1 MTKIVI
7 VDHHADFRQ
16 SLSLMLQE
24 ISGEIE
30 ITEIDSSLKFIDGLN
45 FLSPD
50 LVLIDSRIPVRN
62 GIETATIALAKKP
75 TLRII
80 LLTMFNENKYVQEA
94 KNAGVNG
101 IIPKP
106 PSLLELKEAYY
117 AVMNNGFYFPS
128 ELE

>member
-30 ITEIDSSLKFIDGLN
+30 ITEIDSSFKFIDDLN
-45 FLSPD
+45 FLLPN
-50 LVLIDSRIPVRN
+50 LVLMDSRIPERS

-75 TLRII
+75 ALRII
-80 LLTMFNENKYVQEA
+80 ILAMFSENKYVQEA
-94 KNAGVNG
+94 KNAGVKG
-101 IIPKP
+101 LIPKH
-106 PSLLELKEAYY
+106 PSLKEFKEAYY
-117 AVMNNGFYFPS
+117 TVMNDGFYFPS
-128 ELE
+128 NLG